1 MAALPLYILILG
13 AQALDLPSEHT
24 GDVAWIE
31 VICGEDRAIQYRDS
45 FVWDSLAR
53 FMLSDAVDSG
63 YAFAS
68 LSVARSELKGDT
80 LTLYTKIDKG
90 PLVTVASLAFSGDR
104 RTNSSLLAH
113 LLRFQ
118 PFIYSTTEVAE
129 LVEDLGGLGCTVL
142 DWEIL
147 IAPLENRVFE
157 RGPPKDDTI
166 GSAARLHFLIDEAR
180 SPNRITAL
188 LGYGDEEG
196 FVGMADLLLSNLFGG
211 RREFFF
217 SWQRLAPNNV
227 NFAASARDP
236 YPFRLPFG
244 IEVAGAFRSFDE
256 STYHLEA
263 SGGIFI
269 TPASFRVGLG
279 YVYEQDRSGLTRVSK
294 NLASTRMSVGPLLVG
309 VRAGERRAEER
320 SVYLKASLKAGLP
333 IPLLWGFS
341 FWLEPNAAF
350 VTSADPLLETE
361 LIPVG
366 GARTL
371 RGYTEEE
378 FRSKLAFWLRQE
390 LRWGSESFSLY
401 PLFDVALIEVTGFAA
416 GYGAGITVATPI
428 GRLELDAALPWEGA
442 WHDAKLHLSVGAEF

>member
-31 VICGEDRAIQYRDS
+31 VICGEDRVIQYRDS

-80 LTLYTKIDKG
+80 LILYTDLDRG
-90 PLVTVASLAFSGDR
+90 PLVTVASLVFSGDR

-113 LLRFQ
+113 LLRFE
-118 PFIYSTTEVAE
+118 PFIYSSSKVSE
-129 LVEDLGGLGCTVL
+129 LSESLEGLDCSVL

-147 IAPLENRVFE
+147 IAPLEGLVFE
-157 RGPPKDDTI
+157 RGPRMDDTI
-166 GSAARLHFLIDEAR
+166 NSAATLHFLINEVR
-180 SPNRITAL
+180 SPNRVTAL

-227 NFAASARDP
+227 NFALSARDP

-244 IEVAGAFRSFDE
+244 IEGAGAFRSFDE
-256 STYHLEA
+256 STYHLEVSA
-263 SGGIFI
+263 GVFI
-269 TPASFRVGLG
+269 IPSFFELGLG
-279 YVYEQDRSGLTRVSK
+279 YVYEQDRSGSTRISK
-294 NLASTRMSVGPLLVG
+294 NLASTRLSAGALDVNI
-309 VRAGERRAEER
+309 RAGERWAQER
-320 SVYLKASLKAGLP
+320 SAYLKASANAGILF
-333 IPLLWGFS
+333 PLVWGFS

-350 VTSADPLLETE
+350 VTSADSLLETE
-361 LIPVG
+361 LIPLG

-371 RGYTEEE
+371 RGYVEEE
-378 FRSKLAFWLRQE
+378 FRAGLALWSRHE
-390 LRWGSESFSLY
+390 LRWGSENFSLY

-416 GYGAGITVATPI
+416 GYGAGIAVATPI
-428 GRLELDAALPWEGA
+428 GRLELDAALPWRGT
-442 WHDAKLHLSVGAEF
+442 WDQAKLHLSLGTEF

>member
-31 VICGEDRAIQYRDS
+31 VICGEDRVIQYRDS

-80 LTLYTKIDKG
+80 LILYTDLDHG
-90 PLVTVASLAFSGDR
+90 PLVTVTSLAFSGDR
-104 RTNSSLLAH
+104 KTRTSLLAH
-113 LLRFQ
+113 LVRFE
-118 PFIYSTTEVAE
+118 PFIYSSSKVSE
-129 LVEDLGGLGCTVL
+129 LSESMEGLDCSVL

-147 IAPLENRVFE
+147 IASLENPVFE
-157 RGPPKDDTI
+157 RGPPMDDTI
-166 GSAARLHFLIDEAR
+166 NSAATLHFLINEAR
-180 SPNRITAL
+180 SPNRVTAL

-227 NFAASARDP
+227 NFALSARDP

-244 IEVAGAFRSFDE
+244 IEGAGAFRSFDE
-256 STYHLEA
+256 TTYHLEA
-263 SGGIFI
+263 SAGVFI
-269 TPASFRVGLG
+269 IPSFFELGLG
-279 YVYEQDRSGLTRVSK
+279 YAYEQDRSGSTRISK
-294 NLASTRMSVGPLLVG
+294 NLASTRLSAGALDVNI
-309 VRAGERRAEER
+309 RAGERWAQER
-320 SVYLKASLKAGLP
+320 SAYLSGLAKAGFM
-333 IPLLWGFS
+333 IPLVWGFS

-350 VTSADPLLETE
+350 VTSADSLLETE
-361 LIPVG
+361 LIPLG

-378 FRSKLAFWLRQE
+378 FRSKLAFWSRHE

-416 GYGAGITVATPI
+416 GYGAGIAVATPI
-428 GRLELDAALPWEGA
+428 GRLELEAALPWRGT
-442 WHDAKLHLSVGAEF
+442 WDQAKLHLSLGAEF